1 MDDPQAEATVRRIQT
16 ERARASGAS
25 VLAEQPY

>member
-1 MDDPQAEATVRRIQT
+1 MNDPAAEATVRRIQT